1 MENTFQGNLIW
12 RLNEKHKDS
21 SVMTLSEHRFFDRY
35 PQVYLTCLM
44 AGHRILVDPRETS
57 LPPQHTSWMRLLERR
72 LELQRDGLDIA
83 LGALRRRCRVL
94 PLHRC
99 NSQSP
104 IKLKDGTSIWRV
116 FPSMDINW
124 TEGMGVIVVQ
134 GEK

>member
-57 LPPQHTSWMRLLERR
+57 LPPTAHILDEVVGEETRIAERR
-72 LELQRDGLDIA
+72 AGY
-83 LGALRRRCRVL
+83 C
-94 PLHRC
+94 PW
-99 NSQSP
+99 S
-104 IKLKDGTSIWRV
+104 
-116 FPSMDINW
+116 F
-124 TEGMGVIVVQ
+124 
-134 GEK
+134 EKEV